1 MNGKQTVLNE
11 PIPGTLLRDYQAEIV
26 EILRGNLTPKHMR
39 QKLLDYHEN
48 DIAQA
53 LELLE
58 ADGRGR
64 LYRLLD
70 AETLADVLGY
80 SDSLGTYLAELP
92 IRKQV
97 AVLSR
102 LEITDAVE
110 ALRAMDKE
118 QRKTLTELL
127 SDEMRQEI
135 RLLSSFDEDE
145 IGSRMSTNYIA
156 VRADLSIRGVM
167 RELVAQAAENDNVSR
182 IYVLDEDGILVGA
195 IDLKDLI
202 IAREGTPLES
212 IVMSSYPYV
221 YANEPVDACVERIRE
236 YSEDSIPVLDAEN
249 RLCGVLTS
257 QILTQLVG
265 DTLEEDYA
273 RLAGLSSEEDLEEP
287 LHRSIGKR
295 LPWLVI
301 LLGLGLLISGVVGL
315 FEAVIAEIAIIVSFQ
330 SLVLGMAGNVG
341 TQSLAVTI
349 RVLADETARGRERL
363 RLIWKELRIGMAN
376 GLILGLASFLLIGLY
391 LMLLR
396 EQAPGFAF
404 AVSACTAVALFIS
417 ILLSSLAG
425 TAIPMLFQRLHI
437 DPAVASGPFITTVND
452 LVAVVSYYGFAW
464 ILLLNLLRL

>member
-53 LELLE
+53 LERLE
-58 ADGRGR
+58 TDGRGR

-156 VRADLSIRGVM
+156 VRADLSVRGVM

-221 YANEPVDACVERIRE
+221 YANEPVDACVER
-236 YSEDSIPVLDAEN
+236 
-249 RLCGVLTS
+249 
-257 QILTQLVG
+257 
-265 DTLEEDYA
+265 
-273 RLAGLSSEEDLEEP
+273 
-287 LHRSIGKR
+287 
-295 LPWLVI
+295 
-301 LLGLGLLISGVVGL
+301 
-315 FEAVIAEIAIIVSFQ
+315 
-330 SLVLGMAGNVG
+330 
-341 TQSLAVTI
+341 
-349 RVLADETARGRERL
+349 
-363 RLIWKELRIGMAN
+363 
-376 GLILGLASFLLIGLY
+376 
-391 LMLLR
+391 
-396 EQAPGFAF
+396 
-404 AVSACTAVALFIS
+404 
-417 ILLSSLAG
+417 
-425 TAIPMLFQRLHI
+425 
-437 DPAVASGPFITTVND
+437 
-452 LVAVVSYYGFAW
+452 
-464 ILLLNLLRL
+464 